1 MHNVQHHAAEHK
13 PGTDGP
19 SAVVASRQQAADLHM
34 KLCAELMVMQASA
47 GRKFVLEHPAGAASW
62 SLPFFQKLRED
73 MPDAVLLT
81 FAQCRFGL
89 RDPDGKPLQKLTGF
103 LTNMR
108 SIIERFAGLQC
119 ICKLRGEGHGRIQGV
134 VQGKLVSRWAQKYPA
149 QMVDALVDCC
159 QQDLA

>member
-1 MHNVQHHAAEHK
+1 MYSIMQRNTNLARMD
-13 PGTDGP
+13 P
-19 SAVVASRQQAADLHM
+19 AVVASRQQAADLHM

-62 SLPFFQKLRED
+62 SLPCIQKFFTL
-73 MPDAVLLT
+73 
-81 FAQCRFGL
+81 
-89 RDPDGKPLQKLTGF
+89 
-103 LTNMR
+103 
-108 SIIERFAGLQC
+108 IERFAGLQC

-134 VQGKLVSRWAQKYPA
+134 VQGKRVSRWAQKYPA

>member
-1 MHNVQHHAAEHK
+1 MYSIMQRNTNLARMD
-13 PGTDGP
+13 P
-19 SAVVASRQQAADLHM
+19 AVVASRQQAADLHM

-62 SLPFFQKLRED
+62 SLPCIQKLRED
-73 MPDAVLLT
+73 VPDAVLLT

-89 RDPDGKPLQKLTGF
+89 RDPDGKPLQKLTSF

-119 ICKLRGEGHGRIQGV
+119 ICKLRGEAMDAYRA
-134 VQGKLVSRWAQKYPA
+134 LSRGS
-149 QMVDALVDCC
+149 
-159 QQDLA
+159 